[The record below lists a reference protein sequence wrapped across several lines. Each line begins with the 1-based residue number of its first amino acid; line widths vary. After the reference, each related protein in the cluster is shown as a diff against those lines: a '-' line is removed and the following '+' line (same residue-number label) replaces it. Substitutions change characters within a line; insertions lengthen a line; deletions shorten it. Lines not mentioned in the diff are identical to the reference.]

1 MGYYSWFTDQK
12 PAKSHALGRN
22 TNTAKVHAK
31 RPYILYE
38 WMVGNGALLW
48 SFPSPFPDVG
58 PKYSLTWLTT
68 TILLWNARVII
79 FSSQFSTVLSGNHF
93 LSSADHAFCCGIS
106 DTSRKGL
113 FPFLSLRHC
122 RPQVLHLEEGPEHKG
137 NTVANK
143 KSSSTTE
150 ESRCAKQVTKHV
162 NILQQRRVG
171 VEVAK
176 CTFFQTNQPVIQ
188 NAKWTLI
195 HITWRKL
202 RI

>member
-12 PAKSHALGRN
+12 PAKSHTLGRN

-38 WMVGNGALLW
+38 RMVGNCALLW

-58 PKYSLTWLTT
+58 PKDSLTWLAR

-79 FSSQFSTVLSGNHF
+79 LSSQSSTDYQGGNHF

-122 RPQVLHLEEGPEHKG
+122 RPQVLHLEEGPEHKA
-137 NTVANK
+137 NTIANK
-143 KSSSTTE
+143 KSQIYTS
-150 ESRCAKQVTKHV
+150 V
-162 NILQQRRVG
+162 
-171 VEVAK
+171 
-176 CTFFQTNQPVIQ
+176 
-188 NAKWTLI
+188 
-195 HITWRKL
+195 
-202 RI
+202 

>member
-1 MGYYSWFTDQK
+1 
-12 PAKSHALGRN
+12 
-22 TNTAKVHAK
+22 
-31 RPYILYE
+31 
-38 WMVGNGALLW
+38 MVGNCSLLW

-58 PKYSLTWLTT
+58 PKDSLTWLAT

-79 FSSQFSTVLSGNHF
+79 LSSQSSTVLSGKHF

-143 KSSSTTE
+143 TFWLTTK

-171 VEVAK
+171 CGGGKVY
-176 CTFFQTNQPVIQ
+176 FFSKPTNQSFKTPSE
-188 NAKWTLI
+188 
-195 HITWRKL
+195 R
-202 RI
+202 